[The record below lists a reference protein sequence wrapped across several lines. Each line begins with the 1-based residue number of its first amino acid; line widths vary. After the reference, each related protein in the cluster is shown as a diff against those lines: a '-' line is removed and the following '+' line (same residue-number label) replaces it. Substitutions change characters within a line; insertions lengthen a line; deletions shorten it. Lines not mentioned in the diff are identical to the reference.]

1 MLFRSLKKP
10 KQAIENQI
18 TETVEVE
25 FKVNKKGELSDF
37 KIIKSLGYGC
47 DEEAI
52 RLIREGPK
60 WLPKTY
66 GGNTGRQRV
75 RQVVNF

>member
-1 MLFRSLKKP
+1 MQKNLKKT
-10 KQAIENQI
+10 KKAIENQI
-18 TETVEVE
+18 VGVVEVE
-25 FKVNKKGELSDF
+25 FEVNKKGELSDF
-37 KIIKSLGYGC
+37 KITKSLGYGC

-52 RLIREGPK
+52 RLIKDGPK

-66 GGNTGRQRV
+66 GGDTGRQRV